1 MNAPSPSVIAIDGPA
16 GSGKSSAARRLAQ
29 HLGFRYVDTGALYR
43 AVGYAALR
51 AGIQLDRVD
60 AVRRLTG
67 MLRLEVKSEPTGLRI
82 WLARDEVTEKL
93 RTPEVGA
100 AASAVAAVPEV
111 RARLLG
117 LQRTLGAGGAVVME
131 GRDIGTVIFP
141 EAPLKFYLDAAA
153 DVRARRR
160 QAELTALGV
169 TAGLGE
175 TRAQIEGRDMRDAT
189 RAAAPLRVADDA
201 VTIDSTDLTLEQ
213 VVERM
218 LALARERLGGG

>member
-51 AGIQLDRVD
+51 AGIRLDRVD

-82 WLARDEVTEKL
+82 WLASDEVTEKL

-189 RAAAPLRVADDA
+189 RATAPLRAAADA
-201 VTIDSTDLTLEQ
+201 VAIDSTDLTLEQ

-218 LALARERLGGG
+218 LAIARERLGGG